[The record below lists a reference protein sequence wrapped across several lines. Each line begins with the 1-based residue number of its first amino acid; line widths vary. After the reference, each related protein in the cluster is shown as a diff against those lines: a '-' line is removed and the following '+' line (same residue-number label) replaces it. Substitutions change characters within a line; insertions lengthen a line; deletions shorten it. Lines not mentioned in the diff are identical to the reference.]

1 MKSRLITFVILILGF
16 FTLIFLFYYILVVKP
31 QIKEQ
36 EVSQETKILK
46 EKRAEELVEARLAYV
61 DLNKLDPKDANFY
74 ENYDSDLKVLADF
87 SAKSEAFFNDNRSNL
102 LSSEL
107 IKKDNQVSTQIEG
120 MSKELSEKDQ
130 ELGKI
135 LSYDHKSELA
145 PLMEKKQ
152 YDRLLGLVQ
161 KTREGLSQYKNNA
174 ALKPEITQTLD
185 ILTSLENS
193 LQSRNYSNLNLLLT
207 EYQKSYTL
215 LKKKSYREISSLI
228 REKKSVEMLTNW
240 TNLIISY
247 QN

>member
-1 MKSRLITFVILILGF
+1 
-16 FTLIFLFYYILVVKP
+16 
-31 QIKEQ
+31 
-36 EVSQETKILK
+36 
-46 EKRAEELVEARLAYV
+46 
-61 DLNKLDPKDANFY
+61 
-74 ENYDSDLKVLADF
+74 VLADF